1 MCQDLRNTKKRHALK
16 KLDSFPLGLGPLY
29 ERIMQQISILD
40 NAELCKQI
48 LALEA
53 LIYRLITLEELVA
66 LIKLLRDI
74 ADKDLREIVSLYGLF
89 LTLREDIVYF
99 IH

>member
-29 ERIMQQISILD
+29 ERMIQQISISD
-40 NAELCKQI
+40 NAELYKQI

-53 LIYRLITLEELVA
+53 LIYQPITLEELVA
-66 LIKLLRDI
+66 LIKPLRDT
-74 ADKDLREIVSLYGLF
+74 ADEDLREIISLYRLF

-99 IH
+99 IY